1 MPPKFPKTTGRRKE
15 WRAIGSLPIYELF
28 GCGEFCLAVAV
39 MIASEKS
46 AWSATT
52 RPRRSNA
59 GRVAE
64 HRKVCVLRC
73 ATHAD
78 APGGLATHPLSA
90 RFPSRPQV
98 VEKAAKGAGGAKQPA
113 VVGSAVATPEARPH
127 KCNICGGAFKRLGAL
142 TEHQC
147 APGRVCTP
155 ARLPPSPPL
164 SHALGGSTRGSGHSN
179 ATCATPPLRNPATS
193 RATSGPMP
201 SGRARTPLAVAPACS
216 LSAPGGLPSEVDP
229 THGLT
234 PPADV

>member
-64 HRKVCVLRC
+64 HRKV
-73 ATHAD
+73 
-78 APGGLATHPLSA
+78 
-90 RFPSRPQV
+90 

-142 TEHQC
+142 TEHQRIHTGERPFKC
-147 APGRVCTP
+147 DLCDAAFAQSGHLARHKRTHAKREGEDASRGGASLQLKRAGGAPVRGALAPSKHVPTP
-155 ARLPPSPPL
+155 AVNGVDFDGRWLYFRVADDIDNFL
-164 SHALGGSTRGSGHSN
+164 CVDTQDM
-179 ATCATPPLRNPATS
+179 AT
-193 RATSGPMP
+193 
-201 SGRARTPLAVAPACS
+201 
-216 LSAPGGLPSEVDP
+216 
-229 THGLT
+229 
-234 PPADV
+234 